1 MIFGTWNSKLT
12 LMAKFL
18 TSKIRSKSEKTNKKS
33 EKSSQ
38 TTLEW
43 ASTPES
49 YTQSNAKEPETLL
62 STRSFTDV
70 LDFAIFSEA
79 SKNSIP
85 YLSYQKLPHNYL
97 KSLTPKSHDK
107 SPL

>member
-1 MIFGTWNSKLT
+1 
-12 LMAKFL
+12 MAKFL
-18 TSKIRSKSEKTNKKS
+18 TLKIRSKSEKMNKKS

-38 TTLEW
+38 TTLGW
-43 ASTPES
+43 ASTPEL

-79 SKNSIP
+79 
-85 YLSYQKLPHNYL
+85 
-97 KSLTPKSHDK
+97 
-107 SPL
+107 